1 MVTIEIGSSAD
12 VLVHLVYHSLYITKE
27 GIYHTL
33 FMELCCKH
41 KTVAHMYNHFDRQIA
56 TPLNFPKCLFI
67 RWRTAGLYQGQSAA
81 NPNIS
86 LPTYFTY

>member
-1 MVTIEIGSSAD
+1 MVTMEMGSSAD

-41 KTVAHMYNHFDRQIA
+41 KTVAHMYNHLTSR
-56 TPLNFPKCLFI
+56 
-67 RWRTAGLYQGQSAA
+67 
-81 NPNIS
+81 
-86 LPTYFTY
+86 